1 MEAEERDSTMLEIRP
16 LKSTRV
22 TIEDTEMENC
32 LSKAKFTSA
41 ERCTSALA
49 QQT

>member
-1 MEAEERDSTMLEIRP
+1 L
-16 LKSTRV
+16 LKTRCPKTTAV

-41 ERCTSALA
+41 EGYTGAQA